1 MINGM
6 TGFGRQNFS
15 APKVK
20 GFIEIRSLNHKY
32 FDIVFHLPPGFGIF
46 EERLKRLLHRRIGR
60 GRITVALVF
69 TSRPED
75 KINVRQDIAKNYL
88 KTFKSLNKSLHLKS
102 DLGLSNVI
110 TLPGVIRCEEAQI
123 SPEELWPH
131 VEKAAGKALKNLLR
145 LRRREGDALRR
156 DISEKIARINATLK
170 IFPRRIKEIV
180 AGKRKVLSSE
190 EFSAF
195 LRSSDINEE
204 LTRLSHH
211 LKTLKYKLTDGKGAG
226 KEMDFIAQELQREI
240 NTIGAKLLDRA
251 VSEGVIKIKSQ
262 VEKIREQLQNIE

>member
-15 APKVK
+15 SPQAK

-32 FDIVFHLPPGFGIF
+32 FDIVFHLPQGFGIF
-46 EERLKRLLHRRIGR
+46 EERLKRLLHSRISR
-60 GRITVALVF
+60 GRVTVSLVF

-75 KINVRQDIAKNYL
+75 KITVRQDIAKNYL

-102 DLGLSNVI
+102 DLGLSSVI
-110 TLPGVIRCEEAQI
+110 TLPGVIRCEDTQV
-123 SPEELWPH
+123 SPDDLWPC
-131 VEKAAGKALKNLLR
+131 VEKAANAALSNLLK

-156 DISEKIARINATLK
+156 DIGEKIKRINAALR
-170 IFPRRIKEIV
+170 IFPPRIKEIA
-180 AGKRKVLSSE
+180 AGKKKILSHE

-195 LRSSDINEE
+195 LRASDINEE
-204 LTRLSHH
+204 LTRLSYH
-211 LKTLKYKLTDGKGAG
+211 LNTLKSKLSDGKGAG
-226 KEMDFIAQELQREI
+226 KEMDFISQELQREI
-240 NTIGAKLLDRA
+240 NTIGAKLLDKT
-251 VSEGVIKIKSQ
+251 VSETVIRIKSL